1 MKQFPM
7 PHQREKITLMIV
19 NKLSMLPRKRKVRS
33 IWRKNIYRDWKT
45 SCRDNKKL
53 IKSEL
58 EQNKVDNLNCKRIK
72 KYKTFLKKSKKEEP
86 INVENFFIDDNV
98 FESGGISNADRE
110 FIIDFITDQILLPI
124 LKDSLKNQ
132 MRQKWKLFILRKKKL
147 RRKNKCQLLLTKNLR
162 PVH

>member
-1 MKQFPM
+1 M
-7 PHQREKITLMIV
+7 
-19 NKLSMLPRKRKVRS
+19 
-33 IWRKNIYRDWKT
+33 
-45 SCRDNKKL
+45 
-53 IKSEL
+53 
-58 EQNKVDNLNCKRIK
+58 NCKRIK

-147 RRKNKCQLLLTKNLR
+147 RRKNKC
-162 PVH
+162 